1 MEYRRGS
8 HSVYD
13 IQYHF
18 VWVTKYRYGVLGG
31 EVALRLR
38 EMIRQSCEARGV
50 VIVRGNI
57 SKEHV
62 HLLVSSPP
70 SLAPAKIVQWLKGRT
85 SRLLQDEFVTL
96 KKRYWGQH
104 LWGRGYFC
112 GTVGAVTEEMI
123 KAYVENQ
130 SGEEEERQ
138 FKITE

>member
-1 MEYRRGS
+1 MEYRKGS

-13 IQYHF
+13 IKYHMI
-18 VWVTKYRYGVLGG
+18 WVTKYRHKVLSGQ
-31 EVALRLR
+31 VAMRLR
-38 EMIRQSCEARGV
+38 DLVRQSCEARDV

-62 HLLVSSPP
+62 HLLVSGPP
-70 SLAPAKIVQWLKGRT
+70 SMAPAKLVQYLKGRS
-85 SRLLQDEFVTL
+85 SRLLQEEFVEL
-96 KKRYWGQH
+96 KRRYWGQH

-123 KAYVENQ
+123 KEYVENQ